1 MLVEYSLLRGLLGR
15 VSRCLGTAGA
25 LWDIYKKGAFPLA
38 VFFFSF
44 PHAHSTFR
52 IVLKDIKQVPKVQ
65 VSYTNTQSSI
75 IATTPHNI
83 TMSSKDS
90 NEPTTNG
97 TTAPSKKTG
106 MICPECDYVPDF
118 DNFTLERLD
127 TDAHGQRCGG
137 VGHTLIEIFVW
148 DLHHHGLC
156 WNTCLSGLL
165 VGVRVVL
172 MEKGFRVY
180 RWHLK
185 DYLTL
190 WVTRGG
196 LGISVIDFRM
206 WGYKWE
212 GMGYV

>member
-44 PHAHSTFR
+44 PHAHSTSR

-97 TTAPSKKTG
+97 TTAPFKQTRMK
-106 MICPECDYVPDF
+106 CRKCDYVPDF
-118 DNFTLERLD
+118 GNFTLERLD
-127 TDAHGQRCGG
+127 TEAHGQRCDG
-137 VGHTLIEIFVW
+137 VLGVYTTVSSTASIPTTSPLIPKQEPAVREYW
-148 DLHHHGLC
+148 T
-156 WNTCLSGLL
+156 WMPVANLL
-165 VGVRVVL
+165 AAN
-172 MEKGFRVY
+172 
-180 RWHLK
+180 HL
-185 DYLTL
+185 T
-190 WVTRGG
+190 
-196 LGISVIDFRM
+196 
-206 WGYKWE
+206 
-212 GMGYV
+212 